1 MCSKA
6 EPLSVERWV
15 LFVNMEVTSR
25 SGLTIFRIFDLPSIL
40 SRKIMY
46 MNLKG
51 HVELK
56 KFTCTSRIYSEQ
68 VSKRCSCNFD

>member
-15 LFVNMEVTSR
+15 SFVNMEVASR

-40 SRKIMY
+40 SGKITH
-46 MNLKG
+46 MNLKV
-51 HVELK
+51 HV
-56 KFTCTSRIYSEQ
+56 
-68 VSKRCSCNFD
+68 N